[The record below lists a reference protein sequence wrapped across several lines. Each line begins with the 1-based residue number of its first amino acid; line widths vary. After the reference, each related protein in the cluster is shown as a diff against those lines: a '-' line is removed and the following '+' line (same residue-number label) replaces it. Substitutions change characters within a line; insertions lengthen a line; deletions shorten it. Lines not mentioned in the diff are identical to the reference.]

1 MKRILLFLALL
12 IATATAAPKK
22 VAVFIALCDN
32 ATQGIVPVPAKIGN
46 GDDPATNLFWGCG
59 DGLPS
64 VLKASKGWKFVRD
77 DVPTDS
83 KILKRSIFTDRESLT
98 EIAVEG
104 WRGSEIRACL
114 QAFESALVSGEH
126 ALCILIGHNV
136 LMDGKIPESGKK
148 ASKPVDAMV
157 LCCKSE
163 SYFKN
168 RLEKLGARPVLLT
181 TQLMYPGGFLVRDTI
196 PLWAR
201 GGSPRE
207 LRAAA
212 GTSYARNQKIS
223 TKAATGVFAV
233 LP

>member
-1 MKRILLFLALL
+1 MKPILILFALL
-12 IATATAAPKK
+12 ITAATAAPRK

-32 ATQGIVPVPAKIGN
+32 ASQGIIPVPAKIGN
-46 GDDPATNLFWGCG
+46 GDDPASNLYWGCS

-64 VLKASKGWKFVRD
+64 VLKASKAWKLVREEAPAD
-77 DVPTDS
+77 P
-83 KILKRSIFTDRESLT
+83 KILKRSIFTDNESST
-98 EIAVEG
+98 QVSVEG

-126 ALCILIGHNV
+126 ALCVFIGHNV
-136 LMDGKIPESGKK
+136 LMDGEIPELGKK

-163 SYFKN
+163 SYFKK
-168 RLEKLGARPVLLT
+168 RLEKLGSRPVLLT
-181 TQLMYPGGFLVRDTI
+181 TQLMYPGGFLVKDTL

-201 GGSPRE
+201 GGSPE
-207 LRAAA
+207 KLRAAA
-212 GTSYARNQKIS
+212 GASYAKNQKIS